1 MKFYFTTYSL
11 IMKTVIQRIETIL
24 RPFNEKEEKH
34 EKLVI
39 FGDLSFYGK
48 TTNILDFVNSH
59 ILKV

>member
-1 MKFYFTTYSL
+1 
-11 IMKTVIQRIETIL
+11 MKTLIQRIETIL